1 MTDFIGVYKINNSTC
16 DNLIKLFNDNKEF
29 HCAGGVG
36 DKIDKEAKISTEL
49 IMSPNDF
56 EDTSPGREYLIE
68 LQNCLEKYKKE
79 YDESDLVFP
88 YKIEENI
95 KIQYYKPGQGF
106 WTYHKENN
114 GRPAFM
120 KRHLV
125 FMTYLNNVTDK
136 GGTQFKYQ
144 KKTFKA
150 KKGDTLIWPAIWTHT
165 HRGIVS
171 KTQEKY
177 IVTGW
182 WDFFEDNGFYDN
194 DN

>member
-1 MTDFIGVYKINNSTC
+1 MTNFIGVYKINNSTC

-36 DKIDKEAKISTEL
+36 GKINKTAKVSTEM
-49 IMSPNDF
+49 IMRPSDF
-56 EDTSPGREYLIE
+56 DGTQPGKKYLNE
-68 LQNCLEKYKKE
+68 LQECLEKYKKE
-79 YDESDLVFP
+79 YDESDIVLP
-88 YKIEENI
+88 YKIEENV

-106 WTYHKENN
+106 WKYHKENDGGFPN
-114 GRPAFM
+114 I

-125 FMTYLNNVTDK
+125 YMTYLNDVTDK

-150 KKGDTLIWPAIWTHT
+150 RKGDTLIWPAAWTHT
-165 HRGIVS
+165 HRGVVS

-182 WDFFEDNGFYDN
+182 WSFYEDNGFYNN

>member
-1 MTDFIGVYKINNSTC
+1 MTNFIGVYKIDDNIC

-36 DKIDKEAKISTEL
+36 DKVDKKAKISTEL
-49 IMSPNDF
+49 IMSPNEF
-56 EDTSPGREYLIE
+56 AETSSGREYLIE

-79 YDESDLVFP
+79 YDESDIVFP
-88 YKIEENI
+88 YRIEENV

-106 WTYHKENN
+106 WDYHKENN
-114 GRPAFM
+114 GRPIYM

-125 FMTYLNNVTDK
+125 YMTYLNDVTDK

-150 KKGDTLIWPAIWTHT
+150 KKGVTLIWPAIWTHT
-165 HRGIVS
+165 HRGVVS

-182 WDFFEDNGFYDN
+182 WSFYEDNGFYDN